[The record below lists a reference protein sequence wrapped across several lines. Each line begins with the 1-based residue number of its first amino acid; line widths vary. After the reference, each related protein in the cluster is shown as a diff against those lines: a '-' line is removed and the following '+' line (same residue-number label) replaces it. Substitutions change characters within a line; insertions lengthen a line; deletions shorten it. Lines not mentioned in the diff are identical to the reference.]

1 MKRYVDAQF
10 QAEEEFDQDKD
21 EFAQEYVSVQ
31 QWIQWRSS
39 SLDNLLTYLHYMR
52 SEEEFALNWLSIPKI
67 HMVELQDLSD
77 DVLAIKVSS
86 LEVEKGKSKAVTKDK
101 PTIDPREVERE
112 FRRATKRAS
121 RISIAEKAM
130 EGPRQTNGAAAE
142 EEERPILM
150 IEAAPPSL
158 NEVPARGE
166 PGTEDQS
173 PLFARNAQEESARG
187 ESNASAED
195 EARLVPKSVILFLP
209 SSSPTSSNFKL

>member
-1 MKRYVDAQF
+1 
-10 QAEEEFDQDKD
+10 
-21 EFAQEYVSVQ
+21 
-31 QWIQWRSS
+31 
-39 SLDNLLTYLHYMR
+39 
-52 SEEEFALNWLSIPKI
+52 
-67 HMVELQDLSD
+67 MVELQDLSD
-77 DVLAIKVSS
+77 EVLAIKVSS
-86 LEVEKGKSKAVTKDK
+86 LEVEKGKSKAVTKDE

-112 FRRATKRAS
+112 FRSARKRAS

-173 PLFARNAQEESARG
+173 PLFARNAQEESARD

-195 EARLVPKSVILFLP
+195 EARLVPKSVILAYSYHPALP
-209 SSSPTSSNFKL
+209 PPPTSNSEHDEAQGAPEGVVPLFTYPGELEHALSISARC